1 MKTLVLFFVL
11 CIFSAIVVVPPDASA
26 GAPTSEPAPQT
37 APPDRAASSP
47 TPEPLLVSGQ
57 VIDVERGYVV
67 FASGDAFKLAPGAT
81 VVDDT
86 TGQPPAYAMDPG
98 VYAVATLDANSGLVV
113 GLRTSRSPLPKGTP
127 AAQVPRRYVVVAS
140 SPKPNPDLIPLRAAY
155 QSILSRTVGVTVTV
169 AVPPETPF
177 SSDIYMTTDTSGW
190 NPQAIKM
197 QRLDG
202 QHFRIQME
210 LAGGTVI
217 HYLFTRGSWNSV
229 ERDQAGLQRKPRTL
243 LVPGG
248 DVRVVDATVYRWAD
262 LQ

>member
-1 MKTLVLFFVL
+1 MKTLVLLFAL
-11 CIFSAIVVVPPDASA
+11 CIFSVIAVSLDAGA
-26 GAPTSEPAPQT
+26 CAPTSEPAVQT
-37 APPDRAASSP
+37 APPDRAAPSP

-67 FASGDAFKLAPGAT
+67 FASGDAFKLAPSAT

-86 TGQPPAYAMDPG
+86 TGQLPTYAMDPG
-98 VYAVATLDANSGLVV
+98 IYAVATLDANTGLVV
-113 GLRTSRSPLPKGTP
+113 GLRTSRSPLSQGTP
-127 AAQVPRRYVVVAS
+127 AAQVPRRYVIVAS
-140 SPKPNPDLIPLRAAY
+140 SPKPNPDLIPPRAAY
-155 QSILSRTVGVTVTV
+155 QSVLSKTVGVTVTV

-177 SSDIYMTTDTSGW
+177 SDDIYMTTDTSGW

-210 LAGGTVI
+210 LPGGTLI
-217 HYLFTRGSWNSV
+217 HYLFTRGSWSSV

-243 LVPGG
+243 FVPGE
-248 DVRVVDATVYRWAD
+248 DVRIIDATVYRWAD